1 MSSLFCHRGL
11 QEHVVAG
18 GVNPELDPHRITK
31 AGNNAFH
38 DAVKCGTNPLAVR
51 VQILLRL
58 HSVLSYKPNNKGDT
72 PLHVAARLGNESF
85 AMVLIDHAREPCH
98 INDYTSLLKKVNH
111 VGNTALHEAVLNGHF
126 KIVER
131 LIDEDPTLTNLV
143 NNAGESPLFLAVDRG
158 FYDIASIILDTFPI
172 CSLLGRKGMNFM
184 HAAVI
189 RLYDPG
195 NLVPTMIRENCYKG
209 EDEFGWKPLHYAASM
224 GHSRVVK
231 LFLEAKKSL
240 AYNKDKQGMTA
251 LHIAAR
257 NGHLGVIRK
266 LMNECPDIGEV
277 LDNGNRSALHI
288 AVEHKKV
295 HVAHTLLNNKAFID
309 VINEQDCKGNTALHV
324 AAVCGYY
331 EIFVSLASNS
341 RTDKRIMNEM
351 GMTALDIIDR
361 SNLLGNVE
369 KAIIKFKINTESNL
383 LSLHEAAIVNQSTK
397 SDEKIQEIQPSIMT
411 NESVPKEEII
421 DKEVK
426 QMADINL
433 VVSTLI
439 TDITFQAA
447 ISMAG
452 AATYS
457 SSSSLEAFTL
467 FTAFNSLAFS
477 FSAASMIIH
486 IAVALYFKLLGKPHR
501 YPFTLTMILTI
512 ASITLSV
519 LAFFTGT
526 KALLYEKKSKIVSS
540 SNIWDID
547 FPEKITFFA
556 FLAILIWVLLPL
568 VFTTLYHLIIL
579 SSDEGLPLLLF
590 EFKYGVLHYL
600 QINCYY
606 PIPCLPFSQTRKG
619 TPLHL
624 AAKLGNESFAVV
636 LIDHAKTLGHDSDY
650 RNLLRKVNYEKEN
663 TALHEAVINGQF
675 EIAKRLIREDPTLTS
690 LVNKAGES
698 PLFLAVEGRFY
709 EIASIILDTTFP
721 HCSLLG
727 GNGMTVMHAAVIRSC
742 PSFDARLL
750 SRNVTR
756 AKDFD
761 EFVKKVLERCGSQ
774 ILEKAE
780 DELGWT
786 PLHYAA
792 NLGHSTMVKLFLKA
806 KRSVAYIKDK
816 QGMTALHIAARKGH
830 IEVMKELMEECSD
843 IGEILDNKDRTALH
857 IAAEHNC
864 HSVVHTL
871 VKERAFTYLI
881 NEQDNEGNTALH
893 VAAIHSRYGIMNRLT
908 SNTLT
913 NKRMTNKMGMTAFE
927 ILLKSSN
934 FAGFIGKFIVR
945 LELRLA
951 KNKDP
956 LLSLQDTGYGMVK
969 NHGKNEE
976 TSGET
981 QIEMT
986 QSCVPIKEDNGQD
999 VQHMQNMN
1007 LVVST
1012 LIAGITFQAA
1022 ITMPGA
1028 AQYKTKK
1035 GLKAFKDFMEMDSLA
1050 FGFSAGSLLIHFIFA
1065 MFSMISKRKFRYPT
1079 MVTILFI
1086 FLSIFYFVF
1095 AFIIGTNALLYEKK
1109 ELNSLLITKK
1119 GALFF
1124 SVPGNYALAAFYL
1137 TIGYVFFII
1146 RYLKK

>member
-58 HSVLSYKPNNKGDT
+58 HSVLSYKPNNNGDT

-98 INDYTSLLKKVNH
+98 INDYTSLLKKANH

-195 NLVPTMIRENCYKG
+195 NLVPTMIRENCFSFSLGVVTKALNKCGSQILDKG

-240 AYNKDKQGMTA
+240 AYDKDKQGMTA

-295 HVAHTLLNNKAFID
+295 HVAHTLLNTKAFID
-309 VINEQDCKGNTALHV
+309 IINEQDCKGNTALHV

-351 GMTALDIIDR
+351 GMTALDIIGR
-361 SNLLGNVE
+361 SNLLGIVE

-397 SDEKIQEIQPSIMT
+397 SDEKVQEIQSSSTMT

-519 LAFFTGT
+519 LAFFTGS

-568 VFTTLYHLIIL
+568 VLTTLYHLIIL
-579 SSDEGLPLLLF
+579 SSDDGLPLLLF

-600 QINCYY
+600 Q
-606 PIPCLPFSQTRKG
+606 
-619 TPLHL
+619 
-624 AAKLGNESFAVV
+624 
-636 LIDHAKTLGHDSDY
+636 
-650 RNLLRKVNYEKEN
+650 
-663 TALHEAVINGQF
+663 
-675 EIAKRLIREDPTLTS
+675 
-690 LVNKAGES
+690 
-698 PLFLAVEGRFY
+698 
-709 EIASIILDTTFP
+709 
-721 HCSLLG
+721 
-727 GNGMTVMHAAVIRSC
+727 M
-742 PSFDARLL
+742 
-750 SRNVTR
+750 
-756 AKDFD
+756 
-761 EFVKKVLERCGSQ
+761 
-774 ILEKAE
+774 
-780 DELGWT
+780 
-786 PLHYAA
+786 
-792 NLGHSTMVKLFLKA
+792 FLK
-806 KRSVAYIKDK
+806 
-816 QGMTALHIAARKGH
+816 
-830 IEVMKELMEECSD
+830 
-843 IGEILDNKDRTALH
+843 
-857 IAAEHNC
+857 
-864 HSVVHTL
+864 
-871 VKERAFTYLI
+871 
-881 NEQDNEGNTALH
+881 
-893 VAAIHSRYGIMNRLT
+893 
-908 SNTLT
+908 
-913 NKRMTNKMGMTAFE
+913 
-927 ILLKSSN
+927 
-934 FAGFIGKFIVR
+934 
-945 LELRLA
+945 
-951 KNKDP
+951 
-956 LLSLQDTGYGMVK
+956 
-969 NHGKNEE
+969 
-976 TSGET
+976 
-981 QIEMT
+981 
-986 QSCVPIKEDNGQD
+986 
-999 VQHMQNMN
+999 
-1007 LVVST
+1007 
-1012 LIAGITFQAA
+1012 
-1022 ITMPGA
+1022 
-1028 AQYKTKK
+1028 
-1035 GLKAFKDFMEMDSLA
+1035 
-1050 FGFSAGSLLIHFIFA
+1050 
-1065 MFSMISKRKFRYPT
+1065 
-1079 MVTILFI
+1079 
-1086 FLSIFYFVF
+1086 
-1095 AFIIGTNALLYEKK
+1095 
-1109 ELNSLLITKK
+1109 
-1119 GALFF
+1119 
-1124 SVPGNYALAAFYL
+1124 
-1137 TIGYVFFII
+1137 
-1146 RYLKK
+1146 

>member
-1 MSSLFCHRGL
+1 MRVGL
-11 QEHVVAG
+11 EEPSEESATERRRRRRH
-18 GVNPELDPHRITK
+18 T
-31 AGNNAFH
+31 
-38 DAVKCGTNPLAVR
+38 
-51 VQILLRL
+51 RL
-58 HSVLSYKPNNKGDT
+58 HAP
-72 PLHVAARLGNESF
+72 
-85 AMVLIDHAREPCH
+85 AREP
-98 INDYTSLLKKVNH
+98 
-111 VGNTALHEAVLNGHF
+111 
-126 KIVER
+126 
-131 LIDEDPTLTNLV
+131 
-143 NNAGESPLFLAVDRG
+143 
-158 FYDIASIILDTFPI
+158 
-172 CSLLGRKGMNFM
+172 
-184 HAAVI
+184 HAQ
-189 RLYDPG
+189 
-195 NLVPTMIRENCYKG
+195 
-209 EDEFGWKPLHYAASM
+209 
-224 GHSRVVK
+224 K
-231 LFLEAKKSL
+231 L
-240 AYNKDKQGMTA
+240 Q
-251 LHIAAR
+251 AAR
-257 NGHLGVIRK
+257 EPHARGIRRPDFGV
-266 LMNECPDIGEV
+266 
-277 LDNGNRSALHI
+277 
-288 AVEHKKV
+288 
-295 HVAHTLLNNKAFID
+295 
-309 VINEQDCKGNTALHV
+309 
-324 AAVCGYY
+324 
-331 EIFVSLASNS
+331 
-341 RTDKRIMNEM
+341 
-351 GMTALDIIDR
+351 
-361 SNLLGNVE
+361 
-369 KAIIKFKINTESNL
+369 
-383 LSLHEAAIVNQSTK
+383 
-397 SDEKIQEIQPSIMT
+397 
-411 NESVPKEEII
+411 
-421 DKEVK
+421 
-426 QMADINL
+426 
-433 VVSTLI
+433 
-439 TDITFQAA
+439 
-447 ISMAG
+447 
-452 AATYS
+452 
-457 SSSSLEAFTL
+457 
-467 FTAFNSLAFS
+467 
-477 FSAASMIIH
+477 
-486 IAVALYFKLLGKPHR
+486 
-501 YPFTLTMILTI
+501 
-512 ASITLSV
+512 
-519 LAFFTGT
+519 
-526 KALLYEKKSKIVSS
+526 
-540 SNIWDID
+540 
-547 FPEKITFFA
+547 
-556 FLAILIWVLLPL
+556 
-568 VFTTLYHLIIL
+568 
-579 SSDEGLPLLLF
+579 
-590 EFKYGVLHYL
+590 
-600 QINCYY
+600 
-606 PIPCLPFSQTRKG
+606 
-619 TPLHL
+619 
-624 AAKLGNESFAVV
+624 
-636 LIDHAKTLGHDSDY
+636 
-650 RNLLRKVNYEKEN
+650 
-663 TALHEAVINGQF
+663 
-675 EIAKRLIREDPTLTS
+675 
-690 LVNKAGES
+690 
-698 PLFLAVEGRFY
+698 
-709 EIASIILDTTFP
+709 
-721 HCSLLG
+721 
-727 GNGMTVMHAAVIRSC
+727 
-742 PSFDARLL
+742 DARLL

-864 HSVVHTL
+864 HSV
-871 VKERAFTYLI
+871 
-881 NEQDNEGNTALH
+881 
-893 VAAIHSRYGIMNRLT
+893 
-908 SNTLT
+908 
-913 NKRMTNKMGMTAFE
+913 
-927 ILLKSSN
+927 
-934 FAGFIGKFIVR
+934 FIVR

>member
-590 EFKYGVLHYL
+590 EFK
-600 QINCYY
+600 NCYY

-1065 MFSMISKRKFRYPT
+1065 MFSMISKRKFRYKRI
-1079 MVTILFI
+1079 V
-1086 FLSIFYFVF
+1086 VREER
-1095 AFIIGTNALLYEKK
+1095 AE
-1109 ELNSLLITKK
+1109 
-1119 GALFF
+1119 
-1124 SVPGNYALAAFYL
+1124 
-1137 TIGYVFFII
+1137 
-1146 RYLKK
+1146 

>member
-1 MSSLFCHRGL
+1 MARLIVEFLLKSFLTPQHLSLITPPLHLGSFHG
-11 QEHVVAG
+11 QHWVDMD
-18 GVNPELDPHRITK
+18 NLDPLKKTF
-31 AGNNAFH
+31 GQENNAFH
-38 DAVKCGTNPLAVR
+38 VAVLGEANPKDLPVQKLLLSHSLLAF
-51 VQILLRL
+51 Q
-58 HSVLSYKPNNKGDT
+58 PNKKGD
-72 PLHVAARLGNESF
+72 
-85 AMVLIDHAREPCH
+85 
-98 INDYTSLLKKVNH
+98 
-111 VGNTALHEAVLNGHF
+111 
-126 KIVER
+126 
-131 LIDEDPTLTNLV
+131 
-143 NNAGESPLFLAVDRG
+143 
-158 FYDIASIILDTFPI
+158 
-172 CSLLGRKGMNFM
+172 
-184 HAAVI
+184 
-189 RLYDPG
+189 
-195 NLVPTMIRENCYKG
+195 
-209 EDEFGWKPLHYAASM
+209 
-224 GHSRVVK
+224 
-231 LFLEAKKSL
+231 
-240 AYNKDKQGMTA
+240 
-251 LHIAAR
+251 
-257 NGHLGVIRK
+257 
-266 LMNECPDIGEV
+266 
-277 LDNGNRSALHI
+277 
-288 AVEHKKV
+288 
-295 HVAHTLLNNKAFID
+295 
-309 VINEQDCKGNTALHV
+309 
-324 AAVCGYY
+324 
-331 EIFVSLASNS
+331 
-341 RTDKRIMNEM
+341 
-351 GMTALDIIDR
+351 
-361 SNLLGNVE
+361 
-369 KAIIKFKINTESNL
+369 
-383 LSLHEAAIVNQSTK
+383 
-397 SDEKIQEIQPSIMT
+397 
-411 NESVPKEEII
+411 
-421 DKEVK
+421 
-426 QMADINL
+426 
-433 VVSTLI
+433 
-439 TDITFQAA
+439 
-447 ISMAG
+447 
-452 AATYS
+452 
-457 SSSSLEAFTL
+457 
-467 FTAFNSLAFS
+467 
-477 FSAASMIIH
+477 
-486 IAVALYFKLLGKPHR
+486 
-501 YPFTLTMILTI
+501 
-512 ASITLSV
+512 
-519 LAFFTGT
+519 
-526 KALLYEKKSKIVSS
+526 
-540 SNIWDID
+540 
-547 FPEKITFFA
+547 
-556 FLAILIWVLLPL
+556 
-568 VFTTLYHLIIL
+568 
-579 SSDEGLPLLLF
+579 
-590 EFKYGVLHYL
+590 
-600 QINCYY
+600 
-606 PIPCLPFSQTRKG
+606 

-1065 MFSMISKRKFRYPT
+1065 MFSMISKRKFRYKRI
-1079 MVTILFI
+1079 V
-1086 FLSIFYFVF
+1086 VREER
-1095 AFIIGTNALLYEKK
+1095 AE
-1109 ELNSLLITKK
+1109 
-1119 GALFF
+1119 
-1124 SVPGNYALAAFYL
+1124 
-1137 TIGYVFFII
+1137 
-1146 RYLKK
+1146 